1 MIFITGATICQR
13 PPRVSNGFISEQM
26 TKAAHEFYLGSTPKT
41 YDERQ
46 FLYRV
51 MGGHVGNTRKFIQNP
66 DPQGYIYDANDN
78 VTMGVLPREPVL
90 GETRAWDMKYM
101 LDIPNFECDEEKQAD
116 VVQVVLFNDKHID
129 VNLYEWKYVNGLM
142 NIQDKANS
150 PSALWIFETDAK
162 LSFPSARIGHWKSS
176 VHSFASG

>member
-1 MIFITGATICQR
+1 
-13 PPRVSNGFISEQM
+13 
-26 TKAAHEFYLGSTPKT
+26 
-41 YDERQ
+41 
-46 FLYRV
+46 

-116 VVQVVLFNDKHID
+116 VVQVYCSMTNI
-129 VNLYEWKYVNGLM
+129 LM
-142 NIQDKANS
+142 STWMSGNMS
-150 PSALWIFETDAK
+150 MALWIFKTKPIAPVRYGYSRRMQNYHFQVPGLAIGNRVCTHLQVVKEAEFAVLWSLNKSRLDARCQT
-162 LSFPSARIGHWKSS
+162 LRAWGWVTTLPYRL
-176 VHSFASG
+176 